1 MLLGGVKFV
10 FIGTSYATLCVQCV
24 GKITADHSVTA
35 GVTRSCHW
43 SSKGQFAFCIESEEH
58 RKAVTNVASFI
69 ATSTFR
75 SRNRV
80 TNHYTTPSMQLGP
93 FTQ

>member
-10 FIGTSYATLCVQCV
+10 FVGTSYATLCVHCLRE
-24 GKITADHSVTA
+24 ITADRSVAA
-35 GVTRSCHW
+35 GGTRSCHW
-43 SSKGQFAFCIESEEH
+43 SSKAQFAFCIESEEH

-69 ATSTFR
+69 AISTFR

-80 TNHYTTPSMQLGP
+80 TNHYATVSMQLGP
-93 FTQ
+93 FPR